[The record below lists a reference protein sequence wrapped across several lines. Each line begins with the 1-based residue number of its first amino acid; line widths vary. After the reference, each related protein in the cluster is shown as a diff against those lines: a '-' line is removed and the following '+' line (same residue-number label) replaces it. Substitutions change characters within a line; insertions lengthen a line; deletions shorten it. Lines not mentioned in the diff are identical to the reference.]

1 MAEKRARGS
10 MDSRFRAKGCTH
22 LVTVGGNA
30 VDRAVVGVI
39 RFSCLAREED
49 RDVGEQLDAGRVRR
63 RAPGKKGGLL
73 LSRMV
78 ARESICLRRLAGGRR
93 GAIVGFSRFLA
104 NPRVTVAALVAGWGV
119 EIAESCACR
128 HVLAIQDT
136 SEINFAT
143 TKTRDRGLGKI
154 GKGVGRGVLLHA
166 MLGLD
171 AETGGIL
178 GLVSGRVWTRNG
190 RVTTPHKQRPLSE
203 KETERW
209 LTTPQV
215 AKAVLHRAALVT
227 EISDRES
234 DIYEKWAYLPEP
246 GFHILTRAN
255 KDRSIKEGGGNLSTA
270 PLQPG
275 GAASVKLR
283 ARPGRPA
290 RTAHLATRFGRV
302 TLKRPSHLA
311 KQGAALAKT
320 IEVSLVE
327 VIEVDAPA
335 DAEPIVWRLL
345 TTHAVEDAAMAWR
358 VIGWYRQ
365 RWTIEQF
372 FRTLKQQGL
381 QLEDS
386 QLESAERLI
395 KLTAIAARAAC
406 TIMQLVQAR
415 DGQSAQQA
423 EIVFSPAEI
432 ETLHALLPEV
442 EGKTALQ
449 KNPHPPNSL
458 AWAAWIIA
466 KLGGWDGYPKSK
478 PPGPI
483 TFRHGLE
490 YFRSIA
496 YGWNLR
502 DV

>member
-1 MAEKRARGS
+1 M
-10 MDSRFRAKGCTH
+10 
-22 LVTVGGNA
+22 
-30 VDRAVVGVI
+30 VDR
-39 RFSCLAREED
+39 
-49 RDVGEQLDAGRVRR
+49 
-63 RAPGKKGGLL
+63 
-73 LSRMV
+73 
-78 ARESICLRRLAGGRR
+78 ESVCLRRLAGGRR
-93 GAIVGFSRFLA
+93 RGIVGFSRFLA
-104 NPRVTVAALVAGWGV
+104 NPRVTAEALIEGWSAEVVEACAG
-119 EIAESCACR
+119 R

-143 TKTRDRGLGKI
+143 TKERDRGLGEI

-178 GLVSGRVWTRNG
+178 GLVAGRVWTRHG

-203 KETERW
+203 KESERW
-209 LTTPQV
+209 LSTPQA
-215 AKAVLHRAALVT
+215 AKASLRRAALVT
-227 EISDRES
+227 EVSDRES
-234 DIYEKWAYLPEP
+234 DIYEKWAHLPEP
-246 GFHILTRAN
+246 GFHVLTRALQ
-255 KDRSIKEGGGNLSTA
+255 DRSIAEGGGKLSTA
-270 PLQPG
+270 PLQPAG
-275 GAASVKLR
+275 SASIELR

-290 RTAHLATRFGRV
+290 RTAQLVTRFGRV
-302 TLKRPSHLA
+302 TLKRPEHLA
-311 KQGAALAKT
+311 NQGEALAKT
-320 IEVSLVE
+320 VAVSLVE
-327 VIEVDAPA
+327 VREVDAPP
-335 DAEPIVWRLL
+335 DAEPILWRLL
-345 TTHAVEDAAMAWR
+345 TTHAVEDAATAWR
-358 VIGWYRQ
+358 IVSWYRR
-365 RWTIEQF
+365 RWTIEQL

-386 QLESAERLI
+386 QLDSADRLI

-406 TIMQLVQAR
+406 VIMQLVQAR
-415 DGQSAQQA
+415 DGRSAQPA
-423 EIVFSPAEI
+423 HIAFSPAEI

-458 AWAAWIIA
+458 AWAGWIVA

-496 YGWNLR
+496 RGWRLR